1 MNETN
6 RERSEKNTATAGQQ
20 EANAALAAL
29 AATGNAF
36 ALGQLWEINKGLLRS
51 MFWKWYPS
59 HREQADAHGLT
70 ADDFEQEG
78 YFAVQYAAEHYDP
91 CKGFAFSTWLTYA
104 MKRQIQ
110 QTLTGGH
117 RRNIIGPDGKI
128 ITTSADPLNHCASLD
143 VPMDAEDDGTATL
156 GDLQADPAAA
166 GEMQDVEERIYT
178 EELHA
183 ALEEALHKLSEREEK
198 VIRGRFYEQ
207 KTLEEIAADD
217 GTSRENVRQITAKAF
232 RNLRKNPRLRRWRD
246 EIITSHSWRGTGFS
260 AWYTGGSVE
269 ERAVEYLEN
278 YLERLYGPGG
288 EVMPQKTQ
296 ET

>member
-166 GEMQDVEERIYT
+166 GELQ
-178 EELHA
+178 A
-183 ALEEALHKLSEREEK
+183 A
-198 VIRGRFYEQ
+198 
-207 KTLEEIAADD
+207 
-217 GTSRENVRQITAKAF
+217 
-232 RNLRKNPRLRRWRD
+232 
-246 EIITSHSWRGTGFS
+246 
-260 AWYTGGSVE
+260 
-269 ERAVEYLEN
+269 
-278 YLERLYGPGG
+278 
-288 EVMPQKTQ
+288 
-296 ET
+296 